1 MTDKESTP
9 FTAEPAPVP
18 EADMPLPEAEA
29 SPTLP
34 ERTGGSDAFASSG
47 PAEGGVARADASV
60 PSGVDSV
67 EANPAGEGG
76 AVPIAAES
84 GVTSMPDHGKATAQQ
99 SSHRRISFSFSAS
112 LTLLA
117 LLLLSVIFVSW
128 YGMKRFTAT
137 MDDLSHNALPQIML
151 SSSSTENTSR
161 LLVLFERFVNSST
174 DAEFVLAS
182 KEISKL
188 LDDLDSVYSQQAIF
202 SEQAVNYLAV
212 LRAHFNKVS
221 ELVVDRLEL
230 EETLFQ
236 HASALEQVI
245 TRSTYLMYYTG
256 ETGQPSDM
264 QRILP
269 AVSRL
274 VFLATNVRTDL
285 LSPTM
290 INPHKMK
297 REIIKIFAEI
307 ETLFPGPEQMDN
319 AEIRSRWQA
328 LIQYTKER
336 LLVEKGVAESV
347 YSLMRIK
354 NKSTSM
360 NNSARSIMVDLAAT
374 QLSSFNNL
382 VRSTTDNAYQ
392 ASREIGQFTDVF
404 VLIGSLALLV
414 SLGVYVYFRSAFILR
429 IEALNE
435 AVLARVRGEQSKI
448 DTHGDDEIATIAK
461 SVNHF
466 AVETARSMALAEAS
480 NKAKGDFLANM
491 SHEIR
496 TPLNGIVGFTRM
508 VGETSLTD
516 RQRDMV
522 GKIEASTRF
531 LSTIIN
537 DILDF
542 SKIEAGKL
550 AIERIPFNLH
560 KIVDNVVA
568 VAQPKAKNKKLDFT
582 LNVADNVPEFA
593 VGDPLRIFQIL
604 NNLSDNA
611 VKFTI
616 LGGVTIN
623 ISVEEA
629 GEKDNRIRFEV
640 IDKGIGLTSE
650 QAGKLFTPFTQ
661 ADSSTTRHFGGTGLG
676 LAICKSL
683 CELMGGSIAVDSEY
697 GKGSCFY
704 FILPLGMA
712 VAKDLAQH
720 ANPGDDVPPSLEGK
734 VILLAEDNVI
744 NQEIALSLLE
754 KTKARIKVVDNGQE
768 AVNAVQK
775 EQFDFILMDIQM
787 PVMDGLVA
795 ARTIRDLSVGKTVPI
810 IAMTA
815 NAMEEDRE
823 KTRNAGMNGHVA
835 KPIDVAE
842 LFSALRHWM

>member
-1 MTDKESTP
+1 MTDNERTHFP
-9 FTAEPAPVP
+9 AEPAPVP
-18 EADMPLPEAEA
+18 EADLLLPEADA
-29 SPTLP
+29 SPALP
-34 ERTGGSDAFASSG
+34 EGTGGPDVF
-47 PAEGGVARADASV
+47 GGIAPADASV
-60 PSGVDSV
+60 PSGVDSA
-67 EANPAGEGG
+67 ETNSFGKGEGVPV
-76 AVPIAAES
+76 AVKPEATALPEN
-84 GVTSMPDHGKATAQQ
+84 DKATPQQ

-117 LLLLSVIFVSW
+117 LLLLLVISVSW
-128 YGMKRFTAT
+128 FGMKRFTAT
-137 MDDLSHNALPQIML
+137 MDELSHNALPQIML

-174 DAEFVLAS
+174 EADFVLAS

-188 LDDLDSVYSQQAIF
+188 LDDLDSVYGQQAIF

-221 ELVVDRLEL
+221 ELVVNRLEL
-230 EETLFQ
+230 EEMLFQ
-236 HASALEQVI
+236 HASELAQVI
-245 TRSTYLMYYTG
+245 TRSTYLMYYAG
-256 ETGQPSDM
+256 ESGNPTDM
-264 QRILP
+264 KRILP

-274 VFLATNVRTDL
+274 VFLSTRVRTEL
-285 LSPTM
+285 LSPAI

-297 REIIKIFAEI
+297 REIVKTLAEI
-307 ETLFPGPEQMDN
+307 EATFPGPRQMDN
-319 AEIRSRWQA
+319 AEIRNRWQT
-328 LIQYTKER
+328 LIQFTKER
-336 LLVEKGVAESV
+336 LLDEKGVTESV

-360 NNSARSIMVDLAAT
+360 NNSARSIMADLAAT

-382 VRSTTDNAYQ
+382 VRATTDNAHR
-392 ASREIGQFTDVF
+392 ASEDIGQFTDIF

-414 SLGVYVYFRSAFILR
+414 SLGVYVYFRGAFILR

-466 AVETARSMALAEAS
+466 AVETARSMALADAS

-550 AIERIPFNLH
+550 AIERIPFDLH

-568 VAQPKAKNKKLDFT
+568 VAQPKARLKKLDFT

-604 NNLSDNA
+604 NNLLDNA

-623 ISVEEA
+623 IFVEEA

-640 IDKGIGLTSE
+640 IDKGIGLTPE

-683 CELMGGSIAVDSEY
+683 CELMGGGITVDSEY

-704 FILPLGMA
+704 FVLPLGIA
-712 VAKDLAQH
+712 VAGDLAQH
-720 ANPGDDVPPSLEGK
+720 SNPDDDVPPNLDGK
-734 VILLAEDNVI
+734 VILVAEDNSI

-754 KTKARIKVVDNGQE
+754 KTKARVNIVDNGQE

-775 EQFDFILMDIQM
+775 EQFDLILMDIQM

-795 ARTIRDLSVGKTVPI
+795 ARSIRELSVGKTVPI

-842 LFSALRHWM
+842 LYTALRRWM